1 MARKRNNI
9 EIEGTKE
16 FYALPGRNKRNN
28 ISETITFDA
37 PKEKRKPEPKK
48 RTRFSKGMGLA
59 TINFSIAVILLALIV
74 CLVVLVAIYYKVS
87 GLFTHSL
94 TLYYIQAKKTAKN
107 MVYIEH
113 KYGQNTIYCKPKCL
127 IKNCK
132 KCPRKK
138 VDFF

>member
-1 MARKRNNI
+1 MEVRQMARKRNNI

-94 TLYYIQAKKTAKN
+94 TLYYI
-107 MVYIEH
+107 
-113 KYGQNTIYCKPKCL
+113 
-127 IKNCK
+127 
-132 KCPRKK
+132 
-138 VDFF
+138 

>member
-1 MARKRNNI
+1 MHNIESNITAACVVIVDKEDFSVVYLPLCVEVRQMARKRNNI

-87 GLFTHSL
+87 
-94 TLYYIQAKKTAKN
+94 
-107 MVYIEH
+107 V
-113 KYGQNTIYCKPKCL
+113 
-127 IKNCK
+127 
-132 KCPRKK
+132 
-138 VDFF
+138 

>member
-16 FYALPGRNKRNN
+16 FYALHGRNKRNN

-37 PKEKRKPEPKK
+37 PKEKR
-48 RTRFSKGMGLA
+48 TRFSKGMGLP

-87 GLFTHSL
+87 G
-94 TLYYIQAKKTAKN
+94 
-107 MVYIEH
+107 
-113 KYGQNTIYCKPKCL
+113 
-127 IKNCK
+127 
-132 KCPRKK
+132 
-138 VDFF
+138 